1 MKVIKCLTVILKWS
15 LIEKVTVVDVL
26 ILIPLIGTLI
36 RQDDF
41 EPS

>member
-1 MKVIKCLTVILKWS
+1 MKVIKCLTVILKWR

-26 ILIPLIGTLI
+26 IPRPLIGTLI

-41 EPS
+41 EPY